1 VDEQSLFCFVS
12 VFFIE
17 HERWRFLRLGRGE
30 AYVQL
35 RGCLLVFLRLLFAD
49 CIYGQTDA
57 ARRGR
62 GGMGVRYSSS
72 FVASNRY
79 GMVWYIDME
88 ELYCR
93 ILLSF
98 YHEEVA
104 VIFVSSRSPACSF
117 GNFLV
122 ALVCRLEPGFVF
134 DEVWVGIGE
143 VLSDGWVRRRIFGR
157 VFDGLIVRDCLM
169 GENRLL
175 GLSCLSSI

>member
-1 VDEQSLFCFVS
+1 MNNHCFVLFRSFLLSMS
-12 VFFIE
+12 VGVFCVWDG
-17 HERWRFLRLGRGE
+17 ERHMYSFVDVYLFSFVYFLRI
-30 AYVQL
+30 AYM
-35 RGCLLVFLRLLFAD
+35 
-49 CIYGQTDA
+49 GQTDA

-104 VIFVSSRSPACSF
+104 VIFVSSRSPACSV

>member
-1 VDEQSLFCFVS
+1 
-12 VFFIE
+12 
-17 HERWRFLRLGRGE
+17 
-30 AYVQL
+30 
-35 RGCLLVFLRLLFAD
+35 
-49 CIYGQTDA
+49 
-57 ARRGR
+57 
-62 GGMGVRYSSS
+62 
-72 FVASNRY
+72 
-79 GMVWYIDME
+79 MVWYIDME